1 MAVPGS
7 VVGQTMKFYAISGV
21 GFMDAED
28 SRLALAVRFGELL
41 FICVRSGLGRIEC
54 PDMRRS
60 SHKMTS

>member
-41 FICVRSGLGRIEC
+41 FRCVRPGLERIEC
-54 PDMRRS
+54 PDIRRS
-60 SHKMTS
+60 SHEMKS